1 MQEPTLKTRTD
12 LQLAIELFDAAML
25 HAANEAPNTADHWK
39 AWHLAA
45 ADLPALDEVPGDLDY
60 WWQNQLLDASRR
72 AFGNQNL
79 RRRYHRGEFAADCSQ
94 SEGVVWNNGPCV
106 YRGREIRVELR
117 RETLGAA
124 WSAAVTISNRYEL
137 KISDRMFFAGIPS
150 TVTGAIGAYALVIDE
165 AKREVDRMNNACT

>member
-1 MQEPTLKTRTD
+1 M
-12 LQLAIELFDAAML
+12 
-25 HAANEAPNTADHWK
+25 
-39 AWHLAA
+39 
-45 ADLPALDEVPGDLDY
+45 
-60 WWQNQLLDASRR
+60 
-72 AFGNQNL
+72 
-79 RRRYHRGEFAADCSQ
+79 
-94 SEGVVWNNGPCV
+94 

-137 KISDRMFFAGIPS
+137 KISGRMFFAGIPS